1 MAESHH
7 VSILDHFADLDDP
20 RVERTRRHKLVD
32 IIAIAICA
40 IICGADSWVHVEL
53 FGRSK
58 LEWFQTFLELP
69 NGVPSHDTFG
79 DVFARL
85 DPEQFQS
92 CFMAWTQAIAE
103 LLPEEVV
110 AIDGKTARRSHGC
123 AGGKGAMHLVSAWAT
138 QNTLT
143 LGQVRTA
150 EKSNE
155 ITAIPQLLDLLD
167 LHGCIVTIDAMG
179 CQREIAQQITD
190 GGANYVLAVKENQG
204 QLHEGIRDL
213 FEGAEALG
221 FDGVPYDYSQTVNK
235 GHGRVERRECW
246 TITETDCLDYINPHG
261 QWPQL
266 KAAIK
271 VVGHRETAAGAISQP
286 RYYISSRAAPA
297 EQLLAA
303 VRSHWSTENSLHW
316 TLDVTFREDQCR
328 VRKDHGP
335 QNLATLRQISHNLLK
350 NENTLKVG
358 IQGKRL
364 NAGWREDYLLKVL
377 LG

>member
-7 VSILDHFADLDDP
+7 VSILDHFDDLDDP
-20 RVERTRRHKLVD
+20 RVERTRRHQLVD
-32 IIAIAICA
+32 ILAIAICA
-40 IICGADSWVHVEL
+40 AICGADSWVHVEL

-85 DPEQFQS
+85 DPAQFQN
-92 CFMAWTQAIAE
+92 CFVSWTQAIAE
-103 LLPEEVV
+103 LLPGEVV
-110 AIDGKTARRSHGC
+110 AIDGKTARRSYDR
-123 AGGKGAMHLVSAWAT
+123 AGSKGAMHLVSAWAT

-204 QLHEGIRDL
+204 Q
-213 FEGAEALG
+213 
-221 FDGVPYDYSQTVNK
+221 
-235 GHGRVERRECW
+235 VEYRE
-246 TITETDCLDYINPHG
+246 
-261 QWPQL
+261 
-266 KAAIK
+266 
-271 VVGHRETAAGAISQP
+271 VV
-286 RYYISSRAAPA
+286 
-297 EQLLAA
+297 
-303 VRSHWSTENSLHW
+303 
-316 TLDVTFREDQCR
+316 
-328 VRKDHGP
+328 
-335 QNLATLRQISHNLLK
+335 
-350 NENTLKVG
+350 
-358 IQGKRL
+358 
-364 NAGWREDYLLKVL
+364 
-377 LG
+377 

>member
-1 MAESHH
+1 MVLQAP
-7 VSILDHFADLDDP
+7 VKSIVGSRSVGLADVHNLPTIVQNIDP
-20 RVERTRRHKLVD
+20 VLVCE
-32 IIAIAICA
+32 IN
-40 IICGADSWVHVEL
+40 HN
-53 FGRSK
+53 R
-58 LEWFQTFLELP
+58 
-69 NGVPSHDTFG
+69 
-79 DVFARL
+79 VFA
-85 DPEQFQS
+85 
-92 CFMAWTQAIAE
+92 
-103 LLPEEVV
+103 LLAEEVV
-110 AIDGKTARRSHGC
+110 AIDGKTARRSHDC

-167 LHGCIVTIDAMG
+167 LQGCIVTIDAMG

-190 GGANYVLAVKENQG
+190 GGADYVLAVKENQG

-213 FEGAEALG
+213 FEGAEPLG

-235 GHGRVERRECW
+235 GYGRVERLECW

-266 KAAIK
+266 KAVIK

-297 EQLLAA
+297 GQLLAA
-303 VRSHWSTENSLHW
+303 VKSHWSIENSLHW

-328 VRKDHGP
+328 VRKAHGP

>member
-1 MAESHH
+1 M
-7 VSILDHFADLDDP
+7 
-20 RVERTRRHKLVD
+20 
-32 IIAIAICA
+32 
-40 IICGADSWVHVEL
+40 
-53 FGRSK
+53 
-58 LEWFQTFLELP
+58 
-69 NGVPSHDTFG
+69 
-79 DVFARL
+79 
-85 DPEQFQS
+85 
-92 CFMAWTQAIAE
+92 
-103 LLPEEVV
+103 
-110 AIDGKTARRSHGC
+110 
-123 AGGKGAMHLVSAWAT
+123 
-138 QNTLT
+138 
-143 LGQVRTA
+143 
-150 EKSNE
+150 
-155 ITAIPQLLDLLD
+155 LD
-167 LHGCIVTIDAMG
+167 LHDCVVTIDAMG

-190 GGANYVLAVKENQG
+190 GGANCVLAVKENQG

-213 FEGAEALG
+213 FAGAEALG

-246 TITETDCLDYINPHG
+246 AITETDCLDYINPHG

-297 EQLLAA
+297 GQLLAA
-303 VRSHWSTENSLHW
+303 VRSHWSIENSLHW

-335 QNLATLRQISHNLLK
+335 HNLATLRQIFHNLLK